1 MPITE
6 SLALW
11 AYTSLELAGV
21 AVILIGVA
29 GASLGFLRRLQSGVP
44 AAERFHT
51 FRRDVGRSILLG
63 LEFLIAADLIR
74 TVAVDP
80 TLSNVAIL
88 GLIVL
93 IRTFLG
99 LTLDVEVEGKWPW
112 QGEASGV
119 GRQASGGE

>member
-1 MPITE
+1 MTITE
-6 SLALW
+6 SLVLW
-11 AYTSLELAGV
+11 AYTGLELAGV

-29 GASLGFLRRLQSGVP
+29 GASLGFFTRLRNGIP
-44 AAERFHT
+44 AAKRFHS

-74 TVAVDP
+74 TVAVEP
-80 TLSNVAIL
+80 TLSNVATL

-99 LTLDVEVEGKWPW
+99 LTLGVEVEGKWPW
-112 QGEASGV
+112 QGEGK
-119 GRQASGGE
+119 GEG